1 MNGDG
6 FLLYVIAQH
15 VLLLLP
21 NLLPLIGIFL
31 YAACTPL
38 LTLFFLAWEYQIFAR
53 E

>member
-6 FLLYVIAQH
+6 FLLNVIAQH
-15 VLLLLP
+15 VLLLL